1 MERVRWIHSR
11 LQRMFYENC
20 SPLSCVTLPNV
31 YGFLPVTCFLFT
43 MEAFQYLHGSPYS
56 LVFLKDRSC
65 LGQWRK
71 SLSSCKVC
79 FLGVSYHQVKPRVL
93 TEFTASSS
101 IISIMLSQPK
111 TKKAF
116 QFSTPKG
123 IIIPQR
129 EKPGH
134 IDQKED
140 ELQNEA
146 TILGVSPPHYKEDTG
161 EILQMCLI

>member
-1 MERVRWIHSR
+1 MDTLKVAKKVLCDLFTSQLCDSSKCLR
-11 LQRMFYENC
+11 F
-20 SPLSCVTLPNV
+20 SPSNTLPV
-31 YGFLPVTCFLFT
+31 YNGSFPK
-43 MEAFQYLHGSPYS
+43 LHGSPYS
-56 LVFLKDRSC
+56 LLFLKDRSC

-71 SLSSCKVC
+71 ILSSCKVC

-116 QFSTPKG
+116 QSSTPKG
-123 IIIPQR
+123 IIIPQK

-134 IDQKED
+134 IYQKED

-146 TILGVSPPHYKEDTG
+146 TILGVSPPHYKEDIG
-161 EILQMCLI
+161 EILQMYLS